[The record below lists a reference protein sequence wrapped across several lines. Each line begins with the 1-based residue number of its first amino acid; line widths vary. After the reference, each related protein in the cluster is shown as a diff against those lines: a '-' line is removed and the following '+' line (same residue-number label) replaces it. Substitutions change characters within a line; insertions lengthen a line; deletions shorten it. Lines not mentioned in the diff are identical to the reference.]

1 MTGETQSPYDG
12 TAHGDEAHAAQQRA
26 ADALHEALARL
37 AAAPRILIALDFDGT
52 LAPEV
57 DVPDDA
63 RALPEAQDALVAL
76 HRLPDTH
83 VALVSGRS
91 LSSLTYVGQVPEDV
105 PLVGSH
111 GLEVRLSADDVR
123 PAATEEDRA
132 RVIALREAIA
142 PLVDAVEGAWIEDK
156 PAGFAVHT
164 RVVASEA
171 AADLTERVRATARE
185 VDARLTHRDGK
196 NVIEFA
202 ARDATKGDGLELLRA
217 ELGADAV
224 LFAGDDVTDEDALRV
239 LRAGD
244 VGVKVGQ
251 ASTVAEHRV
260 ADPMAMAQVLLALL
274 RLRRSMQGATDTDR

>member
-1 MTGETQSPYDG
+1 MTDGAPYDG
-12 TAHGDEAHAAQQRA
+12 TAHGDAAHAAEREA
-26 ADALHEALARL
+26 ADHLHTALARL

-63 RALPEAQDALVAL
+63 RALPEAHDALLAL
-76 HRLPDTH
+76 HRLDGTH

-91 LSSLTYVGQVPEDV
+91 LSSLAHVGQVPDEV

-132 RVIALREAIA
+132 RVLALREAIA
-142 PLVDAVEGAWIEDK
+142 PHVDAVEGAWIEDK

-164 RVVASEA
+164 RVVAAEPA
-171 AADLTERVRATARE
+171 AALADRVRVVARE

-196 NVIEFA
+196 NVVEFA
-202 ARDATKGDGLELLRA
+202 VRDATKGDGLELLRQ
-217 ELGADAV
+217 ELAADAV

-239 LRAGD
+239 LRDGD
-244 VGVKVGQ
+244 VGIKVGP
-251 ASTVAEHRV
+251 ASTVAEHRI
-260 ADPMAMAQVLLALL
+260 ADPLAMAQVLMTLL
-274 RLRRSMQGATDTDR
+274 RLRRSVHGSTTPDR